1 MRGDPKW
8 NFNAEGLQRQ
18 SPRSPERQRQAN
30 LNTTQQTAR
39 HAPQYHRDQPS
50 HATAPTQFKQS
61 RPSPSRQLPV
71 QRPAP
76 KRIAFVGPSFASL
89 AVNLGGLVYDI
100 ACAGHRTACFAPDID
115 DEVACDVL
123 RRRRAALSQL
133 PAFRQGFSPIADQ
146 RAIWRLVSDFRK
158 MQPHV
163 VAGHSPKAAFL
174 AAIAGKIARVPHIVS
189 MIGEL
194 GRGFDDGAERG
205 SFFSRARKK
214 NILNLAF
221 KFSDTAVFYNR
232 ENHKLL
238 QAYNLLS
245 RNIRQFPM
253 NSTGI
258 DLRYF
263 PPAPLPALDHGI
275 MFLFA
280 GPLDRRLGI
289 AEFCRAARLLQSRPG
304 HYRCLVVGP
313 EVEGPHGFPLS
324 LLERQ
329 SDIIQYLG
337 PQTDIRPFLS
347 RSHVFVMPAK
357 GDGIPQALIE
367 AIAMGRP
374 IITTTARG
382 CIPAVREGANG
393 LLVPPGDPQ
402 ALSGAMAQLLM
413 RPDRLPSMARASRD
427 LAKNQ
432 FDIRRINTLL
442 FGALDI

>member
-1 MRGDPKW
+1 MRGNPKW

-18 SPRSPERQRQAN
+18 SSPAPGRQHQTRHN
-30 LNTTQQTAR
+30 HPQQTAQ
-39 HAPQYHRDQPS
+39 HAPNYHRDPPPL
-50 HATAPTQFKQS
+50 ATAPSQIQQ
-61 RPSPSRQLPV
+61 PLPAPSRFLPV
-71 QRPAP
+71 QKPAP

-100 ACAGHRTACFAPDID
+100 ACAGHRTACFAPDMND
-115 DEVACDVL
+115 KAACDVL
-123 RRRRAALSQL
+123 TRRRAALSQL

-146 RAIWRLVSDFRK
+146 RAIWRLASYFRK
-158 MQPHV
+158 MQPHI
-163 VAGHSPKAAFL
+163 VAGLSPKAAYL
-174 AAIAGKIARVPHIVS
+174 AAVAGTIARVPHVVS
-189 MIGEL
+189 MISEL
-194 GRGFDDGAERG
+194 GRGFDDGAEGG
-205 SFFSRARKK
+205 SFFSRIRQK
-214 NILNLAF
+214 NILKLAF
-221 KFSDTAVFYNR
+221 KFSDTAVFFNR
-232 ENHKLL
+232 ENHKVL
-238 QAYNLLS
+238 QSCNLLS
-245 RNIRQFPM
+245 RNIRQFPI

-289 AEFCRAARLLQSRPG
+289 AEYCHAAQLLRNRPG
-304 HYRCLVVGP
+304 RYRCLVVGP

-324 LLERQ
+324 HIKRQ
-329 SDIIQYLG
+329 SGIIQYLG

-347 RSHVFVMPAK
+347 RSHVFVMPGK
-357 GDGIPQALIE
+357 GDAIPQALIE

-374 IITTTARG
+374 VITTTARG
-382 CIPAVREGANG
+382 CVPAVREGANG

-427 LAKNQ
+427 LAKSQ

>member
-8 NFNAEGLQRQ
+8 NFNAEGVQGQ
-18 SPRSPERQRQAN
+18 SPNMSERHNQRNYAHTQKSPRRVSPPDHTPSSQA
-30 LNTTQQTAR
+30 A
-39 HAPQYHRDQPS
+39 APGQLQ
-50 HATAPTQFKQS
+50 QS
-61 RPSPSRQLPV
+61 RHPASRHLPV

-89 AVNLGGLVYDI
+89 AVNMGGLIYDI

-115 DEVACDVL
+115 DKTACDAL
-123 RRRRAALSQL
+123 TRRRAALREL

-146 RAIWRLVSDFRK
+146 RSIWRLVSDFRK
-158 MQPHV
+158 MQPDV
-163 VAGHSPKAAFL
+163 VAGLSPKAAL
-174 AAIAGKIARVPHIVS
+174 LVAIAGRIARVPHVVS

-194 GRGFDDGAERG
+194 GRGFDDGPEGG
-205 SFFSRARKK
+205 SFLSRIRQR
-214 NILNLAF
+214 NVLNLAF
-221 KFSDTAVFYNR
+221 KFSNTAVFYNR

-245 RNIRQFPM
+245 RDIRQFPM

-263 PPAPLPALDHGI
+263 PPAPLPALENGI

-289 AEFCRAARLLQSRPG
+289 AEFCRAARILQNRPG

-313 EVEGPHGFPLS
+313 EVEGPNGFPLA
-324 LLERQ
+324 LLQRQ
-329 SDIIQYLG
+329 RDIVQYLG
-337 PQTDIRPFLS
+337 PQTDIRPFLA
-347 RSHVFVMPAK
+347 RSHVFVLPAK

-374 IITTTARG
+374 VITTTARG

-393 LLVPPGDPQ
+393 LLVAPNDAQ
-402 ALSGAMAQLLM
+402 ALAGAMAQLLM
-413 RPDRLPSMARASRD
+413 RPDLLPSMARASRD
-427 LAKNQ
+427 LAKSQ